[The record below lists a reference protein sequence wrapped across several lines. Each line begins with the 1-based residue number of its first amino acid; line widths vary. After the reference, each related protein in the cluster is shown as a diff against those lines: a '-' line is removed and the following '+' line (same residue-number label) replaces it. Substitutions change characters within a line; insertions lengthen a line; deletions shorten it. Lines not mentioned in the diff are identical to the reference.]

1 MTPGV
6 SPLVT
11 PGVIPSDSCDVP
23 EVPPPTGAF
32 PPVVTPG
39 VTTGVT
45 QVVNPGVTLEVIPND
60 P

>member
-1 MTPGV
+1 M

-23 EVPPPTGAF
+23 KAPPTGDF